1 MGDIPSLLL
10 QPVWDR
16 PDSGIGFMTIASRR
30 DTSMFNANK
39 FKLGLFAPNCSN
51 GLAMTTV
58 PERWVASWTNNL
70 ALAEKAELAGLE
82 FILPIARWHGYD
94 GSEVTTQE
102 STLETLT
109 WATGLLASTK
119 RISIFG
125 TVHSPL
131 INPVFAAKQ
140 VVTADLI
147 GQGRFGLNVVSG
159 WNKTEFKMFGVG
171 LREHDERYAYTTE
184 WLEIV
189 KRIWAEKTAFDFNGR
204 FFQLEGVVGHP
215 KPYFGDRPLLMSA
228 GSSPAGRAFAA
239 QNADCL
245 FMHLVDET
253 TLADEIAAIRADA
266 RQTGR
271 TDRIGVFSSGHVV
284 CRPTQKEAEEYY
296 EYYAVEKA
304 DQRSVETLMKTRAEG
319 RSLSPGKA
327 AQNRRLLASG
337 IGTFAIV
344 GSPDFVANKF
354 HQLSNAGLDG
364 MAFGLVNYLD
374 ELPLFAAEV
383 LPRMERLGIRQAQTV
398 SGASPAQRVS
408 MVLQ

>member
-1 MGDIPSLLL
+1 
-10 QPVWDR
+10 
-16 PDSGIGFMTIASRR
+16 
-30 DTSMFNANK
+30 MFNANQ

-58 PERWVASWTNNL
+58 PERWVASWENNL
-70 ALAEKAELAGLE
+70 ALAKQAETAGLE

-102 STLETLT
+102 STLETLS
-109 WATGLLASTK
+109 WATGMLASTG

-140 VVTADLI
+140 IVTADHI
-147 GQGRFGLNVVSG
+147 GCGRFGLNVVSG

-171 LREHDERYAYTTE
+171 LREHDERYEYTAE
-184 WLEIV
+184 WLEVV
-189 KRIWAEKTAFDFNGR
+189 KRIWSQTEPFDFKGR
-204 FFQLEGVVGHP
+204 FFQLEGVVGYP
-215 KPYFGDRPLLMSA
+215 KPYFGDHPLLMSA

-239 QNADCL
+239 KHVDCL

-253 TLADEIAAIRADA
+253 TLADEITALRAYA
-266 RQTGR
+266 GQMGR
-271 TDRIGVFSSGHVV
+271 TDRIGVYSSGHVV
-284 CRPTQKEAEEYY
+284 CRPTQKEAEDYY

-304 DQRSVETLMKTRAEG
+304 DLRSVETLMKTRAEG

-344 GSPDFVANKF
+344 GDPDFVAGKF
-354 HQLSNAGLDG
+354 SQLSGAGLDG
-364 MAFGLVNYLD
+364 MAFGLVNYLN
-374 ELPLFAAEV
+374 ELPFFSAEV
-383 LPRMERLGIRQAQTV
+383 LPRMERLGIRQPTSV
-398 SGASPAQRVS
+398 GAARSERER
-408 MVLQ
+408 VLQ

>member
-1 MGDIPSLLL
+1 MGN
-10 QPVWDR
+10 R
-16 PDSGIGFMTIASRR
+16 RMTIASRR
-30 DTSMFNANK
+30 DTTMFNANK

-58 PERWVASWTNNL
+58 PERWVASWENNL
-70 ALAEKAELAGLE
+70 TLARKAEAAGLE

-94 GSEVTTQE
+94 GSEVTTQG
-102 STLETLT
+102 STMETLA

-119 RISIFG
+119 WISIFG

-140 VVTADLI
+140 IVTADLI

-159 WNKTEFKMFGVG
+159 WNKTEFRMFGVG
-171 LREHDERYAYTTE
+171 LREHDERYEYTTE
-184 WLEIV
+184 WLDIV
-189 KRIWAEKTAFDFNGR
+189 KRIWAGSDPFDFNGR

-239 QNADCL
+239 KHADCL

-253 TLADEIAAIRADA
+253 TLANEIAAIRAYA
-266 RQTGR
+266 EQMGR
-271 TDRIGVFSSGHVV
+271 TDVVGVYSSGHVV
-284 CRPTQKEAEEYY
+284 CRPTQKQAEDYY

-304 DQRSVETLMKTRAEG
+304 DMRSVETLMKTRAEG

-337 IGTFAIV
+337 IGTFAVV
-344 GSPDFVANKF
+344 GNPDFVANKF

-374 ELPLFAAEV
+374 ELPFFAAEV
-383 LPRMERLGIRQAQTV
+383 LPRMERLGIRQK
-398 SGASPAQRVS
+398 
-408 MVLQ
+408 VLYADATAIQHGSILLQ